1 MKSVL
6 LVTKVATEKQ
16 QGNNGQSEQAVGT
29 LQTTTVRFSLSRDG
43 EICTLTLPIR
53 NRRYWYRPSV
63 ISNKDRQVHT
73 YIINTVSLLHV
84 IWNSDIGARIRTR

>member
-53 NRRYWYRPSV
+53 NRRY
-63 ISNKDRQVHT
+63 
-73 YIINTVSLLHV
+73 
-84 IWNSDIGARIRTR
+84 